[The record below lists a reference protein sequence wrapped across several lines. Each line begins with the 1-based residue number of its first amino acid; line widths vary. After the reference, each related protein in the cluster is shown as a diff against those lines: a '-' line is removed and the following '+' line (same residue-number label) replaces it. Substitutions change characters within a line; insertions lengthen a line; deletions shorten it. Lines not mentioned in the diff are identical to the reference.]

1 LSGEKVVQTFL
12 LAYLNVTDYYIT
24 RTEEE
29 MGKGFVDLYLEPFF
43 SKYDK
48 VKYAYLIELKYIT
61 RSEFT
66 KELLKDK
73 IEEAKNQLQQY
84 ASDPIV
90 PAGNRGVN
98 LKLVMLI
105 FSGWELVHS
114 EVVPII
120 QLIQAS

>member
-1 LSGEKVVQTFL
+1 
-12 LAYLNVTDYYIT
+12 
-24 RTEEE
+24 
-29 MGKGFVDLYLEPFF
+29 
-43 SKYDK
+43 
-48 VKYAYLIELKYIT
+48 
-61 RSEFT
+61 
-66 KELLKDK
+66 LLKDK